1 MSDTPST
8 LNSSSL
14 TPLSKRLS
22 PMAPGK
28 LMPAH
33 LVTTSSVTSLLGEL
47 QVEDAVRGREVAAE
61 GGVSGG
67 RGRDSVIAGV
77 TPNLTHRKIY
87 QRKDPVPRQ
96 HHSASP
102 TVGRL
107 KRTDSHNSMGS
118 MTSTPTSVHS
128 TTSRSPST
136 SSSVTMRSQEALKK
150 HQVRQFTHYPI

>member
-1 MSDTPST
+1 
-8 LNSSSL
+8 
-14 TPLSKRLS
+14 
-22 PMAPGK
+22 MAPGK

-61 GGVSGG
+61 GG
-67 RGRDSVIAGV
+67 RGRESVIAGV

-128 TTSRSPST
+128 TTSRASST

-150 HQVRQFTHYPI
+150 HQVRQLTHYPR